1 MKTEK
6 GNKWEN
12 SQVTIISHCTLK
24 TLEDAARALR
34 DGNLVVFPT
43 ETVYG
48 LGADASNERAV
59 RRIYEVKGRPLDHPV
74 IVHVGDLSHINHWV
88 SDVPKYAVTLA
99 REFWPGSMTLVLPR
113 STKAKDFVTGGQ
125 ESIGIRIPAHPLALQ
140 LLREFHKLGGLGVAA
155 PSANRFGEVSPTTS
169 LAAEEEIGKYLSDSD
184 LILDGG
190 QSVVG
195 IESTVID
202 CRADRPRILRPG
214 AITREMIEAVTGL
227 RVIDSE
233 SSVRVSGALENH
245 YAPKARV
252 IVGQKVMQG
261 AGLIALS
268 GEETPDGMTRLASP
282 SSIDEYARVLYGA
295 LREGDRL
302 GLREIVIIPPDG
314 EGLAIAIRDRIEKAR
329 TKS

>member
-1 MKTEK
+1 M
-6 GNKWEN
+6 
-12 SQVTIISHCTLK
+12 TIISHCTLK

-48 LGADASNERAV
+48 LGADASNENAV

-74 IVHVGDLSHINHWV
+74 IVHVGDLSQIDHWI
-88 SDVPKYAVTLA
+88 SDIPEYAVTLA

-113 STKAKDFVTGGQ
+113 SKDAKDFITGGQ
-125 ESIGIRIPAHPLALQ
+125 ESVGIRIPAHPLALQ
-140 LLREFHKLGGLGVAA
+140 LLKEFHKQGGLGVAA

-169 LAAEEEIGKYLSDSD
+169 IAAEEEIGKYLSNND

-190 QSVVG
+190 PSVVG

-202 CRADRPRILRPG
+202 CRAERPRILRPG
-214 AITREMIEAVTGL
+214 AITREMIEEATGL
-227 RVIDSE
+227 QVIDSD
-233 SSVRVSGALENH
+233 SKVRVSGALENH
-245 YAPKARV
+245 YAPRARV
-252 IVGQKVMQG
+252 VVGEEVIQG

-268 GEETPDGMTRLASP
+268 AIETPKGMTRLASP
-282 SSIDEYARVLYGA
+282 SSIDEYARTFYSA
-295 LREGDRL
+295 LREGDHK
-302 GLREIVIIPPDG
+302 GLTEIVVVPPNGD
-314 EGLAIAIRDRIEKAR
+314 GLAIAIRDRIEKAR